1 MQFVT
6 IQNVKMLIYSNLFS
20 KKSQKQSYQLIV
32 ITFFQLIQKAKKKV
46 FMERKTHAIFV
57 YRERKGK
64 NQKK

>member
-1 MQFVT
+1 
-6 IQNVKMLIYSNLFS
+6 MLIYSNLFS